1 LVSRARSYLSDW
13 RNNVG
18 SRENPFDS
26 IVLGLS
32 VASISQSAIALVM
45 FMAGRVSEFSVSS
58 AAACLFAAVLVKFHG
73 QSGRWERRATYS
85 TPMATSDRYCRDCGR
100 EMTVSYRQAGFD
112 PKTGNP
118 KLVSKFECPDRDAA
132 IDRINKSYMAMSS
145 SLRSFGPPDWIHDRK
160 DPWCHESVTANPG
173 AHNHKLADEPTSTK
187 CPVCVRQLLDN
198 KAIDL
203 PTAQKL
209 LAS

>member
-1 LVSRARSYLSDW
+1 VSRARSYLSDW

-26 IVLGLS
+26 IVFGLS
-32 VASISQSAIALVM
+32 VGSISQSIIGLT
-45 FMAGRVSEFSVSS
+45 FFAGGSVPHLSVAVAVS
-58 AAACLFAAVLVKFHG
+58 LWFAALLVKIHG
-73 QSGRWERRATYS
+73 QTGRWERRSTYS

-132 IDRINKSYMAMSS
+132 IERVNKSYMAMSS

-160 DPWCHESVTANPG
+160 DPWCHESVTAKPG